1 MYSVLYCI
9 IAVETRLTGLIL
21 VVSIIH
27 LLKQLVYV
35 NENQLF
41 KYRNLVK
48 NTW

>member
-35 NENQLF
+35 NENQLLF
-41 KYRNLVK
+41 RNLVK